1 MEITGNIRTRS
12 LTGKKRGN
20 NMSNTIVK
28 EIRIHIR
35 DHKTWV
41 EYETKTGRITK
52 YEANGQADAYNMA
65 GTLAYNV
72 EHWLEEPEDK
82 KEER

>member
-1 MEITGNIRTRS
+1 MS
-12 LTGKKRGN
+12 KGK
-20 NMSNTIVK
+20 TIVK

-35 DHKTWV
+35 DQHCWV

-52 YEANGQADAYNMA
+52 IEANSHADAYNLA

-72 EHWLEEPEDK
+72 EEWLEEPK
-82 KEER
+82 TEEQ